1 MIMGESFTK
10 EAYEI
15 IYRHPKW
22 KEEAT
27 KYEDHLAAKL
37 FHMSYTKQAV
47 KTAMGKISRILTA
60 YYGDGE
66 RVPDGQQQQSTEA
79 AESLTDFAQIFNG
92 EDTDVKINKTLVEA
106 LMQGRRDNTGAGQVK
121 KVMAGDERGDGTQ
134 FTQEQADEVN
144 KRKLDEIINGDGN
157 LREQMT
163 LLYNGMFINGGHSKE
178 QIARG
183 TSFKG
188 VMQGITREKGMQ
200 TLSPDMWGIN
210 YDLLEGQS
218 RYQEGED
225 VFDTTG
231 MAMDLVRRDEELQN
245 RGNWFTRWWRGLKRV
260 WSASVKNHFL
270 RKKRETSLVEGEN
283 GLGLKHY
290 EDLGIN
296 LSKRERNFSILRD
309 ENGKEKLQWKEG
321 AAYYKIDKEVTAEGM
336 LQTAGASG
344 TTLRMLGA
352 YRLMGASQRELLDF
366 RLALI
371 AWMVSSHD
379 HSLYEILTGSHNAG
393 VRGSESLEEAAVMY
407 TNIDPLDT
415 ETLREYF
422 AENKQF
428 PHEIVYKIQLNEL
441 KAAREEYE
449 HKIGRNVERQ
459 DKIQEKDSLNEQ
471 SEIIND
477 LLRAR
482 KNDLKILERRINKSI
497 IRLLLKPEQGFK
509 GDVNGSMRR
518 AAEEELMKDQQKLY
532 YLKGDIELIQ
542 KKYNTVNGN
551 KAKAEL
557 LPELTLFAKS
567 AVTQGTDAMEMQAQD
582 LALNIYTTGAYMTM
596 NVGSKWGGMFGKL
609 KLKDSR
615 VDEKKFGSY
624 QSSYKAET
632 KNGALL
638 DQIYDMTR
646 VSARMAQDA
655 LEERGS
661 REKKEDSDEADYL
674 HAAKVNTF
682 RGEKN
687 SGGGYQTQGEEY
699 DTRALTSTSKRME
712 KALMYFGKSV
722 EKAGYDNSVL
732 ALYQLTGKGAVDIT
746 QLSKVANE
754 EEVLIPSGTRFRVE
768 KTLVKNVSVESLKR
782 DPEHLISDDS
792 VSEETLAG
800 EFALNEDGKVNYG
813 GIKHVNVVKLV
824 EVDGPGARRRRIAE
838 LSKWKKLQIQQSL
851 AQMQ

>member
-1 MIMGESFTK
+1 MTMGESFTK
-10 EAYEI
+10 EAYEV

-27 KYEDHLAAKL
+27 NYEDHLAAKL

-66 RVPDGQQQQSTEA
+66 RTPDAQEQENAEA

-92 EDTDVKINKTLVEA
+92 EDTDVKINKTLVQA
-106 LMQGRRDNTGAGQVK
+106 LMQGRRDNTGAGQVR
-121 KVMAGDERGDGTQ
+121 KVLAGDERGDGTQ

-144 KRKLDEIINGDGN
+144 KRRLDEIINGDGN
-157 LREQMT
+157 VREQMT
-163 LLYNGMFINGGHSKE
+163 LLYNGMFINGGHTKE
-178 QIARG
+178 QIAQG

-200 TLSPDMWGIN
+200 SLSPDLWRIN

-218 RYQEGED
+218 RYQAGED

-245 RGNWFTRWWRGLKRV
+245 KGNRLTRWWRGIKRI
-260 WSASVKNHFL
+260 WGAAIKNQFL
-270 RKKRETSLVEGEN
+270 RKKRTGALVKGEK
-283 GLGLKHY
+283 GLGLSHY
-290 EDLGIN
+290 ERLGIAP
-296 LSKRERNFSILRD
+296 SERERKFSVLKD
-309 ENGKEKLQWKEG
+309 ENGVDRLQWKEG
-321 AAYYKIDKEVTAEGM
+321 AAYFKIDEEVTAEGM

-352 YRLMGASQRELLDF
+352 YRLMGASQKELLDF

-379 HSLYEILTGSHNAG
+379 HSLYEILQGSHNAG
-393 VRGSESLEEAAVMY
+393 VRGTESLEEAAVMY

-415 ETLREYF
+415 ETLRENF
-422 AENKQF
+422 APNKQF
-428 PHEIVYKIQLNEL
+428 PHETVYKIQLNEL
-441 KAAREEYE
+441 KQAREEHE
-449 HKIGRNVERQ
+449 RNIGRDRERA
-459 DKIQEKDSLNEQ
+459 DRIEQ
-471 SEIIND
+471 SDALKEQADIINEI
-477 LLRAR
+477 LRTR
-482 KNDLKILERRINKSI
+482 KNELKALERKAGNLIK
-497 IRLLLKPEQGFK
+497 RLLLDPAKAFK
-509 GDVNGSMRR
+509 NDTDGSKRREAEEGLMKAQQEIFFLTNDIEKIQAKYKDVN
-518 AAEEELMKDQQKLY
+518 KVKQD
-532 YLKGDIELIQ
+532 
-542 KKYNTVNGN
+542 T
-551 KAKAEL
+551 EL

-567 AVTQGTDAMEMQAQD
+567 AVTQGTDAMALRAQD

-596 NVGSKWGGMFGKL
+596 NVGSKWGGMFGKM

-632 KNGALL
+632 QNDKLL
-638 DQIYDMTR
+638 NQIFDLTR

-655 LEERGS
+655 LEERGG
-661 REKKEDSDEADYL
+661 REKEEGSTEADYL

-682 RGEKN
+682 RGEK
-687 SGGGYQTQGEEY
+687 SGGGNYQMQGHEY

-722 EKAGYDNSVL
+722 ESAGYDKSVL

-754 EEVLIPSGTRFRVE
+754 EEVLVPSGTRFRVE
-768 KTLVKNVSVESLKR
+768 KALVKNVSVEALKQNP
-782 DPEHLISDDS
+782 DNPVSDTVSDDL
-792 VSEETLAG
+792 VAE
-800 EFALNEDGKVNYG
+800 EFALNEEGKVNYG

-824 EVDGPGARRRRIAE
+824 EIDGPGARRRKAQAA
-838 LSKWKKLQIQQSL
+838 SKWVRQQIRESL
-851 AQMQ
+851 AQTP

>member
-1 MIMGESFTK
+1 MGESFTK
-10 EAYEI
+10 EAYEV

-27 KYEDHLAAKL
+27 NYEDHLAAKL
-37 FHMSYTKQAV
+37 FHMSYTRQAV

-66 RVPDGQQQQSTEA
+66 RKPDAQEQQNTEA

-92 EDTDVKINKTLVEA
+92 EDTDVKINKTLVQA
-106 LMQGRRDNTGAGQVK
+106 LMQGRRDNSGAGQVR
-121 KVMAGDERGDGTQ
+121 KVLAGDERGDGTQ

-144 KRKLDEIINGDGN
+144 KNRLDEIINGDGN

-163 LLYNGMFINGGHSKE
+163 LLYNGMFINGGHTKE
-178 QIARG
+178 QIAQG

-200 TLSPDMWGIN
+200 SLSPDLWGIN

-218 RYQEGED
+218 RYQAGED

-245 RGNWFTRWWRGLKRV
+245 KGNRFTRWWRGIKRI
-260 WSASVKNHFL
+260 WSASIKNHFL
-270 RKKRETSLVEGEN
+270 RKKRTEALVKGEK
-283 GLGLKHY
+283 GLGLSHY
-290 EDLGIN
+290 ERLGIAP
-296 LSKRERNFSILRD
+296 SERERKFAVIKD
-309 ENGKEKLQWKEG
+309 ENGVDKLQWKEG
-321 AAYYKIDKEVTAEGM
+321 AAYFKIDEEVTAEGM

-352 YRLMGASQRELLDF
+352 YRLMGASQKELLDF

-379 HSLYEILTGSHNAG
+379 HSLYEILQGSHNAG
-393 VRGSESLEEAAVMY
+393 VRGTESLREAAVMY

-415 ETLREYF
+415 ETLRENF
-422 AENKQF
+422 APNKQF
-428 PHEIVYKIQLNEL
+428 PHETVYKIQLNEL
-441 KAAREEYE
+441 KQEREKHERS
-449 HKIGRNVERQ
+449 IGRNIERA
-459 DKIQEKDSLNEQ
+459 DRIEQ
-471 SEIIND
+471 SDALKEQADIINEI
-477 LLRAR
+477 LRTR
-482 KNDLKILERRINKSI
+482 KNELKALERKTGNLIK
-497 IRLLLKPEQGFK
+497 RLLLDPAKAFK
-509 GDVNGSMRR
+509 NDTDGSKRR
-518 AAEEELMKDQQKLY
+518 EVEEELMKAQQKIFFLTN
-532 YLKGDIELIQ
+532 DIEKIQ
-542 KKYNTVNGN
+542 AKYKEVN
-551 KAKAEL
+551 KVKQETEL

-567 AVTQGTDAMEMQAQD
+567 AVTQGTDAMALRAQD

-596 NVGSKWGGMFGKL
+596 NVGSKWGGMLGKM

-632 KNGALL
+632 QNDKLL
-638 DQIYDMTR
+638 NQIFDLTR

-655 LEERGS
+655 LEERGG
-661 REKKEDSDEADYL
+661 RKKEKDSTEADYL
-674 HAAKVNTF
+674 HAAEVKTF
-682 RGEKN
+682 RGEK
-687 SGGGYQTQGEEY
+687 SGGGNYRMQGQEY

-722 EKAGYDNSVL
+722 ESAGYDKSVL

-754 EEVLIPSGTRFRVE
+754 EEVLVPSGTRFRVE
-768 KTLVKNVSVESLKR
+768 KALIKNVSVEALKQNP
-782 DPEHLISDDS
+782 DNPVPDKVSDDQI
-792 VSEETLAG
+792 AK
-800 EFALNEDGKVNYG
+800 EFALNEEGKVNYG

-824 EVDGPGARRRRIAE
+824 EVDGPGARRRRAQE
-838 LSKWKKLQIQQSL
+838 ASKWTRRMIRESL
-851 AQMQ
+851 AQTQ

>member
-1 MIMGESFTK
+1 MGDSFTK
-10 EAYEI
+10 GAYEV
-15 IYRHPKW
+15 IYKHPKW
-22 KEEAT
+22 KDEAT
-27 KYEDHLAAKL
+27 KYEEHLAAKL

-66 RVPDGQQQQSTEA
+66 RKPDIQEQQNAEA

-92 EDTDVKINKTLVEA
+92 EDTDVKVNKTLVEA
-106 LMQGRRDNTGAGQVK
+106 LMQGRRDNTGAGQVR
-121 KVMAGDERGDGTQ
+121 KVQAGDERGDGTQ

-178 QIARG
+178 QIAQG

-188 VMQGITREKGMQ
+188 VMQGITREKGMN
-200 TLSPDMWGIN
+200 TLSPDLWGIN

-218 RYQEGED
+218 RYQKGED
-225 VFDTTG
+225 VFDTMS

-245 RGNWFTRWWRGLKRV
+245 KGNKFTRWWRGLKRI

-270 RKKRETSLVEGEN
+270 RKKREEPLVEGEK

-290 EDLGIN
+290 EELGISP
-296 LSKRERNFSILRD
+296 SKRERDFAVLRD
-309 ENGKEKLQWKEG
+309 KDGTERLQWKEG
-321 AAYYKIDKEVTAEGM
+321 AAYFKIDKEVTAEGM

-379 HSLYEILTGSHNAG
+379 HSLYEILKGSHNAG
-393 VRGSESLEEAAVMY
+393 VRGTESLEEAAVMY

-415 ETLREYF
+415 ETLRENF
-422 AENKQF
+422 AQDKQF
-428 PHEIVYKIQLNEL
+428 PHEIIYKMELNEL
-441 KAAREEYE
+441 KQAREANEE
-449 HKIGRNVERQ
+449 RIGRDEERA
-459 DKIQEKDSLNEQ
+459 DKLLEKDTLTEQ
-471 SEIIND
+471 SQIMKK
-477 LLRAR
+477 LLDASKTELAKKKKRTLQLLDR
-482 KNDLKILERRINKSI
+482 LLGDPTKKFKNDKDGSERR
-497 IRLLLKPEQGFK
+497 Q
-509 GDVNGSMRR
+509 V
-518 AAEEELMKDQQKLY
+518 EEELMSLQKEIYFLENDTER
-532 YLKGDIELIQ
+532 LAAKNKEVNE
-542 KKYNTVNGN
+542 KKQ
-551 KAKAEL
+551 KAEV
-557 LPELTLFAKS
+557 LPELTLFANS
-567 AVTQGTDAMEMQAQD
+567 GVTKGTDAMAMRAQD

-596 NVGSKWGGMFGKL
+596 NVGSKWGGMLGKL
-609 KLKDSR
+609 KLKDKR

-646 VSARMAQDA
+646 ASARMAQDA
-655 LEERGS
+655 LEERGA
-661 REKKEDSDEADYL
+661 REVDKDSKEADYL

-682 RGEKN
+682 RGEKH
-687 SGGGYQTQGEEY
+687 SGGGYQTVGQEY

-722 EKAGYDNSVL
+722 EQVGYDNSVL
-732 ALYQLTGKGAVDIT
+732 ALYELNGKGAVDIT

-768 KTLVKNVSVESLKR
+768 KTLVKNVSVETLKKGP
-782 DPEHLISDDS
+782 DNLTPDAVSDEA
-792 VSEETLAG
+792 VAQ

-824 EVDGPGARRRRIAE
+824 EVDGPGARRRREAE
-838 LSKWKKLQIQQSL
+838 KTKWKRMEILESL